1 MAQSSAGIRLYWCSS
16 VTVSADGTAT
26 LPTTPTWNEIP
37 DVTSIPALGGEP
49 NMLDATVLSETV
61 MKRYIPGLKDP
72 GGSLGYA
79 VLMTPAMISAT
90 NNAVTAWATGASAT
104 TPTYTAFAVAFPAPL
119 NKYYWYMGEP
129 IAVTPGETE
138 VDGVLSS
145 TFYTSVG
152 STIKGEDGAIS

>member
-1 MAQSSAGIRLYWCSS
+1 MAQSSAGIRLYWCSG
-16 VTVSADGTAT
+16 VTVSADGTAA
-26 LPTTPTWNEIP
+26 LPTTPTWNEVP

-79 VLMTPAMISAT
+79 VLMTPAMISST

-104 TPTYTAFAVAFPAPL
+104 TPTYTAIAVQFPAPL
-119 NKYYWYMGEP
+119 NMYYWYMGEP
-129 IAVTPGETE
+129 IPVSPGETE
-138 VDGVLSS
+138 VDGVLAS

-152 STIKGEDGAIS
+152 STIVGVSGTLS

>member
-1 MAQSSAGIRLYWCSS
+1 MAQSSAGIRLYWCSG
-16 VTVSADGTAT
+16 VTVSADGTAA
-26 LPTTPTWNEIP
+26 LPTTPSWNEVP

-79 VLMTPAMISAT
+79 VLMTPAMISST
-90 NNAVTAWATGASAT
+90 NNAVNAWAAGASLT
-104 TPTYTAFAVAFPAPL
+104 TPTYTAIAVQFPAPL
-119 NKYYWYMGEP
+119 STYYWYMGEP
-129 IAVTPGETE
+129 IPVTPGETE

-152 STIKGEDGAIS
+152 STITGVAGTIS

>member
-1 MAQSSAGIRLYWCSS
+1 MAQSSAGIRLYWCSG
-16 VTVSADGTAT
+16 VTISADGTAT
-26 LPTTPTWNEIP
+26 LPNSPTWNEIP

-61 MKRYIPGLKDP
+61 QKRYIPGLKDP
-72 GGSLGYA
+72 GGSLGYS

-90 NNAVTAWATGASAT
+90 NAAVNAYATGAAS
-104 TPTYTAFAVAFPAPL
+104 TPATYTAIAVQFPAPL
-119 NKYYWYMGEP
+119 NMYYWYESEP
-129 IAVTPGETE
+129 IPVTPGETE

-152 STIKGEDGAIS
+152 SSILGVAGKIQ